1 MRCEQKEALQGNT
14 LNLFTN
20 QLNFECGLLW
30 RWSSISYAWK
40 KVSVNEGA
48 QDVNQVKIMSS
59 DFSDKHFKKV
69 ALP

>member
-1 MRCEQKEALQGNT
+1 MGCYEGGVQFLMRE
-14 LNLFTN
+14 
-20 QLNFECGLLW
+20 
-30 RWSSISYAWK
+30 K